1 MGLMVILLDSQYKY
15 QSLSFLR
22 IPQPLFL
29 VNPRIQHFGL
39 TTAHVQL
46 EVVAVLQ
53 YCLFLFS

>member
-46 EVVAVLQ
+46 EVVAVL
-53 YCLFLFS
+53 